1 MTQSTT
7 DKQQERQNNSIDE
20 SIARVQLA
28 AVYRLMDRFGWNEL
42 RFNSATAR
50 VPGSDNH
57 FLIAPNELIGD
68 EVKASTLVKIDSNG
82 NLVEPSEFKV
92 HKVGFFQNSVIYA
105 ARPDITAILHSHST
119 YGSVVSALKT
129 GLLPLDLPSMMFFNQ
144 IAYHDFEGIGIN
156 VEEGKRLVSQIG
168 EDKFCVILRNHGLLV
183 GGRSIAEAFMNLYFL
198 EAACRTQVLSMSTG
212 SPLVQPPDES
222 ISVFRKTQEKLK
234 QENAFVNFFDSL
246 IRMLDRTDLSYR
258 D

>member
-7 DKQQERQNNSIDE
+7 NKQQEQPNNSIDE

-28 AVYRLMDRFGWNEL
+28 ATYRLMDHFGWNDL

-50 VPGSDNH
+50 VPGSDSH
-57 FLIAPNELIGD
+57 FLISPNQLIGD
-68 EVKASTLVKIDSNG
+68 EVKASTLVKIDLNG

-92 HKVGFFQNSVIYA
+92 HKVGFFQNSAIYA

-119 YGSVVSALKT
+119 YGTVVSTLQT
-129 GLLPLDLPSMMFFNQ
+129 GLLPIDLPSMMFFNQ
-144 IAYHDFEGIGIN
+144 IAYHDFEGIGMN
-156 VEEGKRLVSQIG
+156 VEEGKRLVNQIG
-168 EDKFCVILRNHGLLV
+168 KDKFCMILRNHGLLV

-198 EAACRTQVLSMSTG
+198 EMACRTQVLSMSTG
-212 SPLVQPPDES
+212 APIIQPSEEP
-222 ISVFRKTQEKLK
+222 ISRFLKTQEKLK
-234 QENAFVNFFDSL
+234 QENAFVEFFDSL
-246 IRMLDRTDLSYR
+246 IRMLDRMDSSYR